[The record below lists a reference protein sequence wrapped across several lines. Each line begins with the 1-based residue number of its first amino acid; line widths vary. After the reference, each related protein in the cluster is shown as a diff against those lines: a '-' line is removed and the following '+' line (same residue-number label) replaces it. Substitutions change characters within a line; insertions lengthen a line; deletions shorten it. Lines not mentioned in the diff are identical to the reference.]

1 MSVVCSS
8 SNLSELEQLNYDLL
22 AHVYALDLLDNV
34 EIDARSNEYYRL
46 LSDRISILSQ
56 TAHDFQTFES
66 ALRSGHDFNSS
77 EESELC
83 READ

>member
-34 EIDARSNEYYRL
+34 EIDARSNE
-46 LSDRISILSQ
+46 
-56 TAHDFQTFES
+56 
-66 ALRSGHDFNSS
+66 
-77 EESELC
+77 
-83 READ
+83 